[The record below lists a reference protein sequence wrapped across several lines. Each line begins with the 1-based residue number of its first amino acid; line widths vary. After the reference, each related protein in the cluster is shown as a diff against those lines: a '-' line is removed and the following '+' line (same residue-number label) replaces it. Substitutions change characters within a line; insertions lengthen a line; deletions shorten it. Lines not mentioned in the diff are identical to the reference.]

1 MAKYRVLWHL
11 KRNGKLYQ
19 PGQVVELTAKE
30 AKGLHCVELLA
41 AEEAGG
47 KPKEPE
53 KKEPPAGTPEQPPK
67 TFQFRALKDFKFNKQ
82 QYKKDQVLEIDLGMA
97 QQIGSET
104 ITMVDPEAYR
114 KHMKEQQAANLD
126 RQKQA
131 GGAEGKG
138 PKEQK

>member
-19 PGQVVELTAKE
+19 PGQMVELTAEE
-30 AKGLHCVELLA
+30 AKGLHCVEALA
-41 AEEAGG
+41 VEEVAQ

-53 KKEPPAGTPEQPPK
+53 NKEPAARKPEQPPK
-67 TFQFRALKDFKFNKQ
+67 TFQFRALKAFKFEKQ
-82 QYKKDQVLEIDLGMA
+82 QYKKDQVMDLDLVVA

-114 KHMKEQQAANLD
+114 TYMEEQQAANLE

-131 GGAEGKG
+131 GAGQ
-138 PKEQK
+138 PKH